1 MKYLRKYLSRNRSIM
16 RLIVPLRSWS
26 TVIYRSAS
34 NATHQYA
41 IFVPRTVTT
50 NKRTPLIVA
59 LHGRQGTIYEFAFTN
74 IARFAKTHSYII
86 ACPSGKDGVFY
97 TPEAEHDV
105 LEVINHVKSEHCID
119 ENRVYLLGVSMGG
132 RGTTYIGLRNPHL
145 FAAIAPMYGTSTGG
159 ELSCLTENSKKI
171 PVFAVHGTLDDVVPV
186 AHSKELVSR
195 LNSRGYECAL
205 KLIEGLGH
213 DIRALDTA
221 LPEIFGFF
229 QLHARNGRLA

>member
-1 MKYLRKYLSRNRSIM
+1 MKYLRKYLGRNRSIM
-16 RLIVPLRSWS
+16 RLLVPLMSWS

-34 NATHQYA
+34 NATHRYA

-50 NKRTPLIVA
+50 NKCTPLIVA

-74 IARFAKTHSYII
+74 ISRFAKTHGYII
-86 ACPSGKDGVFY
+86 ACPSGKDGIFH

-105 LEVINHVKSEHCID
+105 LDVINHVKSDHCID
-119 ENRVYLLGVSMGG
+119 EKRVYLLGISMGG
-132 RGTTYIGLRNPHL
+132 RGTTYIGLRSPHL
-145 FAAIAPMYGTSTGG
+145 FAALAPMYGTSVG
-159 ELSCLTENSKKI
+159 EELNCLIDNSKAI

-195 LNSRGYECAL
+195 LNSRGYDCAL
-205 KLIEGLGH
+205 KLVEGLGH
-213 DIRALDTA
+213 DSRTLDTA
-221 LPEIFGFF
+221 LPDICGFF